1 MTFLAWIIIGLIAGW
16 LASMVMKTDSAQG
29 PVMDIIMGVVGA
41 FVGGLIMNALG
52 EPGVTG
58 FNIYSLL
65 VATLGAVV
73 TIWIGRRLR

>member
-1 MTFLAWIIIGLIAGW
+1 
-16 LASMVMKTDSAQG
+16 
-29 PVMDIIMGVVGA
+29 MDIIMGVVGA